1 MKRGRGI
8 ITIFGTSRAGPADEV
23 YKTAYELG
31 AGLGRKGFVIANG
44 GYGGT
49 MLAAAE
55 GADSVGAKV
64 IGVTCLAF
72 GRTGANE
79 FVTEEIVTASLT
91 ERLGRLVDL
100 GDAYIVLRGSTGTL
114 LELAEV
120 WELKNKGLIG
130 STKPVVLVGSFWRG
144 LVDLIGGADS
154 GSVDCLEIVDSVQE
168 AIDIVAGQIE

>member
-1 MKRGRGI
+1 MERGRGI
-8 ITIFGTSRAGPADEV
+8 VTIFGTSKAGPADEV
-23 YKTAYELG
+23 YQWAHELG

-55 GADSVGAKV
+55 GADSVGATI

-72 GRTGANE
+72 GRADANE
-79 FVTEEIVTASLT
+79 FVTEEIITASLT

-100 GDAYIVLRGSTGTL
+100 GDAYVVLEGSTGTL

-120 WELKNKGLIG
+120 WELKNKGLDG
-130 STKPVVLVGSFWRG
+130 TNKPIVLVGSFWRG
-144 LVDLIGGADS
+144 LVDLIGGADA
-154 GSVDCLEIVDSVQE
+154 GSVDCLEVVDSVQK
-168 AIDIVAGQIE
+168 AIDILVRQIE